1 MISSIAIVCLLLIR
15 GTGPTRRPAGKI
27 ENQNMKAK
35 CAMLLFTLMFALI
48 FVSPVFA
55 QTQMQ
60 CHPIVNGAQLASD
73 ELVIRDKVCRRVLP
87 SGSASPTSAP
97 PITVSEGSPRAQG
110 FAERPVAK
118 ADTPMERANTPIKA
132 AAVRPTTVAVF
143 IGTVMDSFV
152 DTDQHSGS
160 IQSRI

>member
-1 MISSIAIVCLLLIR
+1 
-15 GTGPTRRPAGKI
+15 
-27 ENQNMKAK
+27 MKAK

-73 ELVIRDKVCRRVLP
+73 ELVIGDKVCRKVLP

-152 DTDQHSGS
+152 DTDQNSGS